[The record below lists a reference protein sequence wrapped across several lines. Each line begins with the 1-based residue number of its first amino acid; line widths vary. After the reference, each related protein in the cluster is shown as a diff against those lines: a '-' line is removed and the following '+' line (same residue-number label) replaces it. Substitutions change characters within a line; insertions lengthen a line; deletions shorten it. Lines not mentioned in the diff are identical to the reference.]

1 MKSQKFLLLTLIIM
15 VLMVSTPALAQ
26 TTTDVLA
33 DGQAEAIQVV
43 SPSLSAIALQIGL
56 MFGGLLGVALWMI
69 YRSSPPIV
77 QKAILDNAQST
88 IEAYRLHAEKTVN
101 QIDDKIANAL
111 ATGYQAFLN
120 ILSEQ
125 EEQDED
131 ETPPDLPTPPS
142 TPVQ

>member
-1 MKSQKFLLLTLIIM
+1 MKKFAVLLPLIIM
-15 VLMVSTPALAQ
+15 GLMVFSTPAYAQ
-26 TTTDVLA
+26 NATDVLA

-88 IEAYRLHAEKTVN
+88 IEAYRLHAERTVN

-120 ILSEQ
+120 ILAEQ
-125 EEQDED
+125 EYED
-131 ETPPDLPTPPS
+131 EELPPAPPPADN

>member
-1 MKSQKFLLLTLIIM
+1 MNYKKSLLLTLIIM
-15 VLMVSTPALAQ
+15 VLMVSAPTYAQ

-33 DGQAEAIQVV
+33 EGQSEAVQVV

-56 MFGGLLGVALWMI
+56 MFGGLLGVALLMI

-88 IEAYRLHAEKTVN
+88 IEAYRLHAKETTT
-101 QIDDKIANAL
+101 QIDDKIASAL

-125 EEQDED
+125 EYEDDED
-131 ETPPDLPTPPS
+131 ETPPTLPT
-142 TPVQ
+142 QIQ